1 MPILYFYAKA
11 KKLTDG
17 EVKIDQFCY
26 TGPKPQT
33 KIAAIIMIA
42 DSSEAA
48 VRSLSDRSRET
59 VFHTV
64 DKIISDRQKLG
75 QFDDCPVT
83 MNDLSIIRHTIVNN
97 LTGVYHKRV
106 EYPRMTADEMVGN
119 SDERTE

>member
-26 TGPKPQT
+26 PGPKPQT
-33 KIAAIIMIA
+33 KISAIIMIV

-48 VRSLSDRSRET
+48 VRSMTDRSRET
-59 VFHTV
+59 VFHMV
-64 DKIISDRQKLG
+64 DKIISDRIKLG
-75 QFDDCPVT
+75 QFDDCPLT

-97 LTGVYHKRV
+97 LTGIYHKRI
-106 EYPRMTADEMVGN
+106 EYPRMAIEQLGLDEKAD
-119 SDERTE
+119 

>member
-1 MPILYFYAKA
+1 MANYK
-11 KKLTDG
+11 T
-17 EVKIDQFCY
+17 
-26 TGPKPQT
+26 
-33 KIAAIIMIA
+33 
-42 DSSEAA
+42 
-48 VRSLSDRSRET
+48 LSKEIENL
-59 VFHTV
+59 
-64 DKIISDRQKLG
+64 IISDRQKLG